1 MAAAAGERPGVSVVL
16 PFHGSAADA
25 AEVVKQLSLLRL
37 RAGDELVVVDNTE
50 DGVFADHARGRPV
63 EAVDSPVKRSAY
75 AARNVG
81 AERARN
87 DWLLFVDA
95 DCRLPPDL
103 LDRYFEPPP
112 PARAG
117 ALAGQIAGAADQ
129 PGFVPAYMRSRN
141 HLNQEVLRDH
151 LFRPMAVTANL
162 LVRREAWESVGGF
175 AEQTLSGA
183 DADFCWRLQDAGWTL
198 DLRPAALVEHVHRS
212 DLRALLV
219 KSARDGAGG
228 RWLSRRWPQFP
239 AHPPLAREL
248 VRAPGGAVVWVL
260 RGKLDRAAYKLVD
273 LLFVAAAALG
283 SMRTNATPS
292 APDAAPLGARIVFVR
307 EFPTVIAG
315 GNVMV
320 EAGRR
325 ADRGKWAGAR
335 EVPVRFAEDE
345 GPLVQARALARLGLR
360 RPLALVRARRE
371 HGWAELAAAAPA
383 ALRVA
388 RAAPRGAHVSAEAGA
403 EEQAAAASLLA
414 GVPLRR

>member
-16 PFHGSAADA
+16 PFHGDAADA
-25 AEVVKQLSLLRL
+25 AEVVKQLSGLRL
-37 RAGDELVVVDNTE
+37 RAGDELLVVDNTE
-50 DGVFADHARGRPV
+50 EGVFAELARGRHVQGV
-63 EAVDSPVKRSAY
+63 ESPVKRSAY

-81 AERARN
+81 AERTTN
-87 DWLLFVDA
+87 EWLLFVDG

-112 PARAG
+112 PAHAG
-117 ALAGQIAGAADQ
+117 AVAGQIVGAPDQ
-129 PGFVPAYMRSRN
+129 SGFIPAYMRSRN

-162 LVRREAWESVGGF
+162 LVRRDAWKSVGGF

-183 DADFCWRLQDAGWTL
+183 DADFCWRLQDAGWSL

-228 RWLSRRWPQFP
+228 RWLSRRWPQFA

-248 VRAPGGAVVWVL
+248 VRAPGGALVWAL
-260 RGKLDRAAYKLVD
+260 RGQLDRARYKLVD

-283 SMRTNATPS
+283 SMRSNATPT
-292 APDAAPLGARIVFVR
+292 APSAAPPAARFVFVP
-307 EFPTVIAG
+307 EFPADVG
-315 GNVMV
+315 GGSVMV
-320 EAGRR
+320 EAARR
-325 ADRGKWAGAR
+325 AGRGDWSAVR
-335 EVPVRFAEDE
+335 EVPVRFAEDD
-345 GPLVQARALARLGLR
+345 GPLVRAGALARLALR
-360 RPLALVRARRE
+360 RPLALLRSRSE
-371 HGWAELAAAAPA
+371 HGAAEVAAAAPA
-383 ALRVA
+383 ALRL
-388 RAAPRGAHVSAEAGA
+388 AHAGRRTEVVAEAGA
-403 EEQAAAASLLA
+403 ETHAAAAARLA